1 MSTDLGFEFSREK
14 NEVYRSMQHTMFWK
28 EGGELENSKSS
39 SMTAR
44 DQLLAVPTR
53 LLEDSREK

>member
-1 MSTDLGFEFSREK
+1 
-14 NEVYRSMQHTMFWK
+14 MFWK

-44 DQLLAVPTR
+44 DQLLDVPIGL
-53 LLEDSREK
+53 LLEDSR